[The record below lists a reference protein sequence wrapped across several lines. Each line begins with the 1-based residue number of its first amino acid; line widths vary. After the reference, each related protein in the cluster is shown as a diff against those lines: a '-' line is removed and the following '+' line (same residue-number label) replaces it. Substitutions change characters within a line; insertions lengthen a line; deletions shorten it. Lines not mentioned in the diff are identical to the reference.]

1 MHHIRKESK
10 NNYLLWNLAIQIY
23 TTGSYQLPMLS
34 INLFNRDY
42 TCLSMA
48 GQNIKP
54 CMHNAF
60 FFKFGWCMSLLLKTI
75 TFVYPLAPL
84 ETWGAVEFSETKK
97 TGKNSRNWVTGF
109 YLPNTKDYFTGA
121 LSYIAGLNRR
131 SPNSGSL
138 RNFRN

>member
-1 MHHIRKESK
+1 MHHIRKEPK

-60 FFKFGWCMSLLLKTI
+60 FFFQIWMMYEPAFENNYFCVSTCSSWNMRCSWTQWDQDDGQEFTQLGHWFLPSKYQGLLHWRPI
-75 TFVYPLAPL
+75 VYCRAEQKVSQFRLP
-84 ETWGAVEFSETKK
+84 EEF
-97 TGKNSRNWVTGF
+97 
-109 YLPNTKDYFTGA
+109 
-121 LSYIAGLNRR
+121 
-131 SPNSGSL
+131 
-138 RNFRN
+138 